1 MEMKKR
7 SFCNNKTMVFEIG
20 ADELKDALFQ
30 HFRKS
35 MTADEEAQYLEGK
48 PQMSINF
55 HSYSPSVLQL
65 EIKVK

>member
-1 MEMKKR
+1 MI
-7 SFCNNKTMVFEIG
+7 FEIG